1 VNSAVEASAFGGW
14 SSESDVGLRRSLLL
28 RHLVIVAKTFLLAV
42 LPRSAFGIPTK
53 RQLHKMSF
61 TNPSNGEEVGRDPHS
76 NYHRRSLCPDAA
88 PRLSLIQL
96 WNMTYHHKH
105 YVTRRTRLH
114 RKESSNMNLGI
125 QILSNGTRTTESA
138 LGIGQRCTNAGSRS
152 SWECSPSRPV

>member
-1 VNSAVEASAFGGW
+1 MQLKHRPLEDGAAKATSVSAEACYYVISWSWPKHSFLPFCHARLSA
-14 SSESDVGLRRSLLL
+14 SQ
-28 RHLVIVAKTFLLAV
+28 
-42 LPRSAFGIPTK
+42 PK

-61 TNPSNGEEVGRDPHS
+61 TNLSNGEEVGRDPHS

-114 RKESSNMNLGI
+114 RKESGNMNLGI

-152 SWECSPSRPV
+152 SWECSPSRPA

>member
-1 VNSAVEASAFGGW
+1 MEQRKR
-14 SSESDVGLRRSLLL
+14 RRSPPKPVTTSSRDRGQNILYCRFATLGF
-28 RHLVIVAKTFLLAV
+28 RHSTL
-42 LPRSAFGIPTK
+42 

-61 TNPSNGEEVGRDPHS
+61 TNLSNGEEVGRDPHS
-76 NYHRRSLCPDAA
+76 NYHRRSLCPNAA
-88 PRLSLIQL
+88 PRLALIQL
-96 WNMTYHHKH
+96 RNMTYHHKH

-125 QILSNGTRTTESA
+125 QILSNGTRTTGSA